1 MASSIILIATIG
13 EDHCLAV
20 KGQPCFKITEDGR
33 RFRQITEG
41 RPIIMGRKT
50 FEAMGSKPIPNRV
63 NIIVSHSHEKYE
75 NHEVMGAKDL
85 EQALKIA
92 KKIDREEV
100 YVIGGAEIFKQAIK
114 LADEL
119 LITYVRSKAQ
129 GATCF
134 FPKIDEKVFVLN
146 KESELKTNRQGLKFS
161 FREYSRKEKG

>member
-13 EDHCLAV
+13 EDNCMAV

-50 FEAMGSKPIPNRV
+50 FEAMGKKPIPNRV

-75 NHEVMGAKDL
+75 NHEIMGAKDL
-85 EQALKIA
+85 EQAIKIA

-100 YVIGGAEIFKQAIK
+100 YIIGGAEIFKQAIK
-114 LADEL
+114 IADEL
-119 LITYVRSKAQ
+119 LITFVRTKVP

-134 FPKIDEKVFVLN
+134 FPKIDESKFSLK
-146 KESELKTNRQGLKFS
+146 KESELKTNRQGLRFS
-161 FREYSRKEKG
+161 FREYSRKDD